1 MNEKPK
7 EKVTNFLL
15 LLSNTVTKYPIKN
28 ETPDKNV
35 IKYAITIKSLPCR
48 L

>member
-1 MNEKPK
+1 MYIMFGIYGIN
-7 EKVTNFLL
+7 L